1 MRNKILLKLVC
12 MFIASIIICVFCLK
26 CASYEE
32 YIVPG
37 TVFSKNTE
45 QYAYGKHYR
54 NMSTRYIMCVKP
66 DDTSK
71 FKHYSL
77 YVDYSTYC
85 THNVGDKV
93 TFSVSE
99 NKCLKGFK
107 RSKLVDVFY
116 VLTLI
121 SFGILSIFLF
131 VAIILVIVF
140 KAIKKSKD
148 LKRK

>member
-12 MFIASIIICVFCLK
+12 MFIASIVICVFCLK
-26 CASYEE
+26 CANYEE

-45 QYAYGKHYR
+45 QYAYGKHDR
-54 NMSTRYIMCVKP
+54 NMDTRYIMCIKP
-66 DDTSK
+66 NDTSK
-71 FKHYSL
+71 FKYYSV

-85 THNVGDKV
+85 THNVGDKI

-107 RSKLVDVFY
+107 RSQWVDVFY

-131 VAIILVIVF
+131 TAIILVAVF
-140 KAIKKSKD
+140 KAIKKSKENEF
-148 LKRK
+148 